1 MAIFVATDFSVSIN
15 GSTALASYLTQVE
28 LKTSANDITTTSFGS
43 GWVTRVAGL
52 KEGTLTLQFNQD
64 YAATTVD
71 ATLWGT
77 PLGLGSYATVVIKP
91 TSSTASASNPA
102 YTAVCLVT
110 DLTPVSGNIGDL
122 STFSITW
129 PTNGT
134 VSRATA

>member
-15 GSTALASYLTQVE
+15 GSTALNSYLTQVE
-28 LKTSANDITTTSFGS
+28 LKASANDITTTSFGS
-43 GWVTRVAGL
+43 SWVTRVAGL

-64 YAATTVD
+64 YAASTVD

-77 PLGLGSYATVVIKP
+77 IGLGSNATVVIRP
-91 TSSTASASNPA
+91 TSSAVGTSNPA

-122 STFSITW
+122 ATFSVTW
-129 PTNGT
+129 PTSGT
-134 VSRATA
+134 VTRATA